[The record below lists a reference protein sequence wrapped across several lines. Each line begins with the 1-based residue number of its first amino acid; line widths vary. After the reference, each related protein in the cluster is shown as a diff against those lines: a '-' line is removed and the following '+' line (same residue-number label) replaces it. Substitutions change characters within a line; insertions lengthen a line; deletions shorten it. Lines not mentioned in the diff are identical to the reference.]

1 MDASPRLLTRRGFLT
16 ASAAIL
22 VSSRVWAE
30 SGVKVPAIG
39 TCGSIDQA
47 VKGRA
52 AGLSFIEVGLVP
64 NCAPS
69 VPEEA
74 FQKWLGE
81 VRAAVL
87 PASRA
92 NVFFPGDIK
101 LVGPKRDLG
110 KVRDYAN
117 GCLARAVK
125 AGVKIVTLGSGGARS
140 MPEGTSVP
148 EAVAQFTESCREI
161 AKVAKKHGITVAVEP
176 LNKGECNFLNRLS
189 EVCEVV
195 DAVNSPNL
203 GATADIY
210 HMRREKEG
218 ADALLAAGKRV
229 RHCHIAEDKDRRAP
243 GGAGDDFTDYFAALQ
258 TFGYEG
264 GISIECTWTE
274 VDAELPV
281 AVAEI
286 SKQWLRAANKKSHG

>member
-1 MDASPRLLTRRGFLT
+1 MDASPRHLTRRGFL
-16 ASAAIL
+16 AAGAAIL
-22 VSSRVWAE
+22 VSSRAWGE
-30 SGVKVPAIG
+30 SGVKAPPIG

-47 VKGRA
+47 VKGRE
-52 AGLSFIEVGLVP
+52 AGLSFIEVGLAP

-74 FQKWLGE
+74 FQKWLAE

-101 LVGPKRDLG
+101 LVGPKRDLA
-110 KVRDYAN
+110 KVREYAD

-125 AGVKIVTLGSGGARS
+125 AGVKIVTLGSGGARNA
-140 MPEGTSVP
+140 PKGTPIP
-148 EAVAQFTESCREI
+148 EAVKQFTECSREI
-161 AKVAKKHGITVAVEP
+161 AKIAEKHGITIAVEP
-176 LNKGECNFLNRLS
+176 LNKGECNVLNRLS

-243 GGAGDDFTDYFAALQ
+243 GGAGDDFSDYFAALQ
-258 TFGYEG
+258 SFGYGG
-264 GISIECTWTE
+264 GISIECTWTDM
-274 VDAELPV
+274 DAELPV

-286 SKQWLRAANKKSHG
+286 SKQWLRAANKESHG